1 MDEADLLSLMDKDE
15 VKEYTD
21 RQDDESRED
30 KLKVEKATKEKSST
44 VPADSASAPEETK
57 TKEKKTPSVPIG
69 TLVLLVLTGFAAI
82 GAYVYKKIG
91 KKNKRDDRPD
101 PDTDYQEDEEEDY
114 LKDLEED
121 EGKPEEAVGSQ
132 DNGSDV

>member
-1 MDEADLLSLMDKDE
+1 MDEANLLSLMDKDE

-30 KLKVEKATKEKSST
+30 KLKVEKATKENSST

-57 TKEKKTPSVPIG
+57 TKEKKTPSVPIE

-82 GAYVYKKIG
+82 GQIRTQIIRRAKRKII
-91 KKNKRDDRPD
+91 
-101 PDTDYQEDEEEDY
+101 
-114 LKDLEED
+114 
-121 EGKPEEAVGSQ
+121 
-132 DNGSDV
+132 

>member
-30 KLKVEKATKEKSST
+30 KLKVEKATKENSST

-69 TLVLLVLTGFAAI
+69 TLVLLVLTGH
-82 GAYVYKKIG
+82 
-91 KKNKRDDRPD
+91 RPD
-101 PDTDYQEDEEEDY
+101 PDADYLEGKEEDY

-121 EGKPEEAVGSQ
+121 AGIGRSIHCSP
-132 DNGSDV
+132 

>member
-30 KLKVEKATKEKSST
+30 KLKVEKATKENSST

-69 TLVLLVLTGFAAI
+69 TLVLVLTGFAAI
-82 GAYVYKKIG
+82 GQIRTQIIRRAKRKII
-91 KKNKRDDRPD
+91 
-101 PDTDYQEDEEEDY
+101 
-114 LKDLEED
+114 
-121 EGKPEEAVGSQ
+121 
-132 DNGSDV
+132 